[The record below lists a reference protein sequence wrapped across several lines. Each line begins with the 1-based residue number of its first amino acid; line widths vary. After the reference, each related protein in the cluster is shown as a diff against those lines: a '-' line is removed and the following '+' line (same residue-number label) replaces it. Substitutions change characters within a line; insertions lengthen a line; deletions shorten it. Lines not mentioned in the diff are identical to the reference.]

1 MSNIDPARLS
11 RVLASLSKPS
21 ERVNSSAAK
30 GTEKKASQSAR
41 KGERS
46 SAVLRARL
54 RERLV
59 NLKKASANFNEAAP
73 IVAVQEILLWE
84 FGEAILERAE
94 FESVAKK
101 VAETM
106 LEDKQL
112 GAAISRIIDVLVSA
126 SKN

>member
-1 MSNIDPARLS
+1 MPNIDPARLS

-21 ERVNSSAAK
+21 ERVNSSVAK
-30 GTEKKASQSAR
+30 GTEKKASESAR

-54 RERLV
+54 RERLI
-59 NLKKASANFNEAAP
+59 NLKKASANFHEAAP

-84 FGEAILERAE
+84 FGEGILERAE

-112 GAAISRIIDVLVSA
+112 ATAISRIIDALISA